1 MTFIPI
7 QYIKNDCQNYS
18 EKSYPDLSPTII
30 YLSDYYVN
38 YLASSNTPY
47 RIYIRGT
54 NFNTNDITSITFGP
68 YKNIPITF
76 YSSTSISFIIPM
88 NAKLGPYNIQVVNQN
103 IKGLIYSNIVVLS
116 IKI

>member
-1 MTFIPI
+1 MTSIPI
-7 QYIKNDCQNYS
+7 QYIQNDCQNYS

-30 YLSDYYVN
+30 YLSSYYVN
-38 YLASSNTPY
+38 YLTSSNIPY

-88 NAKLGPYNIQVVNQN
+88 NAKPGPYNIQVVNQN
-103 IKGLIYSNIVVLS
+103 IKGLIYSNIVVFS
-116 IKI
+116 INI